1 MFGYMIK
8 EDIFMVRVLA
18 AAAITLSFF
27 VYSPQIVLSQ
37 SQTLEVASD
46 DLVAPIG
53 GALSWYTFTVP
64 EEAVNPRLI
73 GTYEVISGLDIDVTV
88 LDQEG
93 CPAPENAFDCI
104 SVYSASNRD
113 SGDVDVALT
122 PGKTYY
128 LEFHNPGFLAGER
141 TTQVDFHVRTISRLS
156 LMFWH

>member
-1 MFGYMIK
+1 
-8 EDIFMVRVLA
+8 
-18 AAAITLSFF
+18 
-27 VYSPQIVLSQ
+27 
-37 SQTLEVASD
+37 
-46 DLVAPIG
+46 
-53 GALSWYTFTVP
+53 
-64 EEAVNPRLI
+64 LI

-104 SVYSASNRD
+104 SVYSASNRN

-141 TTQVDFHVRTISRLS
+141 TTQVDFYVHYD
-156 LMFWH
+156 

>member
-1 MFGYMIK
+1 MIK
-8 EDIFMVRVLA
+8 EYTFLVRILVVV
-18 AAAITLSFF
+18 TLPFF
-27 VYSPQIVLSQ
+27 VYSTQTVLSQ

-73 GTYEVISGLDIDVTV
+73 GTYELISGLDIDVTV

-93 CPAPENAFDCI
+93 CPAPENAFECI
-104 SVYSASNRD
+104 SVYSVSNRD

-128 LEFHNPGFLAGER
+128 LEFHNPGER
-141 TTQVDFHVRTISRLS
+141 TTQVDFHVQYD
-156 LMFWH
+156 

>member
-1 MFGYMIK
+1 MKTMDK
-8 EDIFMVRVLA
+8 EYNFLLRLLVVA
-18 AAAITLSFF
+18 TLPFF
-27 VYSPQIVLSQ
+27 VYSTQTVLSQ

-104 SVYSASNRD
+104 SVYSASNRN

-141 TTQVDFHVRTISRLS
+141 TTQVDFYVHYD
-156 LMFWH
+156 

>member
-1 MFGYMIK
+1 
-8 EDIFMVRVLA
+8 MVA
-18 AAAITLSFF
+18 ATLSFF
-27 VYSPQIVLSQ
+27 VCSTQTVSSQ

-46 DLVAPIG
+46 GLIAPTEG
-53 GALSWYTFTVP
+53 VTTYYTFTVP

-73 GTYEVISGLDIDVTV
+73 GHYEVISGLDMDVTV
-88 LDQEG
+88 LGEEG
-93 CPAPENAFDCI
+93 CPSSLSVFDCI

-141 TTQVDFHVRTISRLS
+141 TTQVDFHVQYD
-156 LMFWH
+156 

>member
-1 MFGYMIK
+1 MDKGYS
-8 EDIFMVRVLA
+8 FLLGVLVVA
-18 AAAITLSFF
+18 TLPFF
-27 VYSPQIVLSQ
+27 VYSTQSVFSQ

-73 GTYEVISGLDIDVTV
+73 GTYEIISGLEIDVTV

-93 CPAPENAFDCI
+93 CPAPENAFECI
-104 SVYSASNRD
+104 SIYSSPGRD

-122 PGKTYY
+122 PGKIYY

-141 TTQVDFHVRTISRLS
+141 TTQVDFNVLYD
-156 LMFWH
+156 